1 VQLGELSEAL
11 TALLVAIK
19 AGKWDQFAELA
30 DQMAQ
35 AMDAVQNTVV
45 QQHFNAA
52 AYRSRIEAILAM
64 LESAI
69 HECSTRKDQLLP
81 LIDALNRI
89 STKSGQP

>member
-1 VQLGELSEAL
+1 MQLGELSEAL

-30 DQMAQ
+30 DQMAP

-52 AYRSRIEAILAM
+52 AYR
-64 LESAI
+64 
-69 HECSTRKDQLLP
+69 
-81 LIDALNRI
+81 
-89 STKSGQP
+89 